1 MDGAAR
7 KMAASLSP
15 KRRRPLRDSHENPSL
30 AVASPARTD
39 SPAAVAWLPI
49 AAFCLLWS
57 SAFAAAKIAV
67 RDCPPMTLLAFRFLI
82 AGALMLGVAAASWRW
97 PSRRDVAA
105 LALLGLLNNAL
116 YLGLSWSGMTR
127 VSSAFTAVLISTNP
141 LLIGVLAGPVLGER
155 LSWRKLLGLLL
166 GLAGVAVVLRSRLS
180 GMQEDAHGTLLVV
193 GGLIAL
199 VAGTLLYK
207 RLKPSA
213 DLWMATG
220 IQSLAGAAAM
230 MPIAQVVDDLGAA
243 RMTASLFW
251 SMAYMIV
258 AVSIGGYYLWF
269 MILGRASHRR
279 QRAALPDAAAG
290 LAVRLAGVERAGVV
304 AGPAGHRADRI
315 RHLAGHAAR
324 RLSPRYPSSRCV
336 MVARALMRS

>member
-1 MDGAAR
+1 
-7 KMAASLSP
+7 
-15 KRRRPLRDSHENPSL
+15 
-30 AVASPARTD
+30 
-39 SPAAVAWLPI
+39 
-49 AAFCLLWS
+49 
-57 SAFAAAKIAV
+57 
-67 RDCPPMTLLAFRFLI
+67 
-82 AGALMLGVAAASWRW
+82 
-97 PSRRDVAA
+97 
-105 LALLGLLNNAL
+105 
-116 YLGLSWSGMTR
+116 MTR

-269 MILGRASHRR
+269 MILGRASAT
-279 QRAALPDAAAG
+279 AASALHFLMPPLG
-290 LAVRLAGVERAGVV
+290 LLFGWLVLSEPVSWLDLLGIVPIAFGIWLATR
-304 AGPAGHRADRI
+304 RAD
-315 RHLAGHAAR
+315 
-324 RLSPRYPSSRCV
+324 
-336 MVARALMRS
+336 

>member
-1 MDGAAR
+1 MDGVAR

-15 KRRRPLRDSHENPSL
+15 KRRRPLSGTRMKTPSL
-30 AVASPARTD
+30 AVASPARAD

-82 AGALMLGVAAASWRW
+82 AGALMLGVAAASGRWRW

-230 MPIAQVVDDLGAA
+230 MPIALVVDDLGAA

-269 MILGRASHRR
+269 MILGRASAT
-279 QRAALPDAAAG
+279 AASALHFLMPPLG
-290 LAVRLAGVERAGVV
+290 LLFGWLVLSEPVSWLDLLGIVPIAFGIWLATR
-304 AGPAGHRADRI
+304 RAD
-315 RHLAGHAAR
+315 
-324 RLSPRYPSSRCV
+324 
-336 MVARALMRS
+336 